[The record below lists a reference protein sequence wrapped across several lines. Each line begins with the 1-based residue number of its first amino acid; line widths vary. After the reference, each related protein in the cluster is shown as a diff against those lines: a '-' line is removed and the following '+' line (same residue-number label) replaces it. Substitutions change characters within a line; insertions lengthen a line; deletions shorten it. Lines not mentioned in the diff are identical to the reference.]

1 MALPVAAWVMTMVGP
16 VVVRAMAA
24 LGFTAVTFTGV
35 TVATNSLI
43 TLAQSNWSAMPV
55 AVLQIASLSGIPES
69 LGLIA
74 GAFVA
79 RLAVWSAINGT
90 KYLLRT

>member
-1 MALPVAAWVMTMVGP
+1 MALPLVGWVMSMVAP
-16 VVVRAMAA
+16 VVVRAVIA

-35 TVATNSLI
+35 TLVTNQLI
-43 TLAQSNWSAMPV
+43 TMAQTNWSAMPT
-55 AVLQIASLSGIPES
+55 AVLQLASLSGLPES

-90 KYLLRT
+90 KYVFKA